1 MKHQEPQYQTLRAK
15 NYGTKH
21 HSTKNTNMKYLQ
33 VELSINNPVF
43 IDVFVAE
50 MGVLAY
56 DSFEELPTGLKAYIP
71 VENFEETALKELLE
85 RYKSQVEVRIVQV
98 ADLEDKNWNEVWESN
113 FEPIMVG
120 DQIVVKAPFHQI
132 PKAFPYT
139 LTIEPKMSFGTG
151 HHATTFLMLQAML
164 TLDLKD
170 KSVLDFGCGTA
181 ILSIMAKKLTAGE
194 VFAIDIEEWA
204 YKNAL
209 ENVVLNDT
217 SDIKVAQGGHELF
230 RGKAFE
236 VILANINRNVL
247 LNTMEIISEALQTD
261 GILLMSGLLL
271 EDEPLIVETARNFG
285 LKFMS
290 KRAKENWLLLMFT
303 K

>member
-1 MKHQEPQYQTLRAK
+1 
-15 NYGTKH
+15 
-21 HSTKNTNMKYLQ
+21 MKYLQ
-33 VELSINNPVF
+33 VELAIDNPIF
-43 IDVFVAE
+43 IEIFMAE

-71 VENFEETALKELLE
+71 VESFEEATLKELLE
-85 RYKSQVEVRIVQV
+85 RYQSKVESRIVEI
-98 ADLEDKNWNEVWESN
+98 ADLEDKNWNAVWESN
-113 FEPIMVG
+113 FEPIMVD
-120 DQIVVKAPFHQI
+120 DQIVVKAPFHKI

-151 HHATTFLMLQAML
+151 HHATTFLMLQKML
-164 TLDLKD
+164 TLDLKG

-181 ILSIMAKKLTAGE
+181 ILSIMAKKLLAGE
-194 VFAIDIEEWA
+194 VLAIDIEEWA

-217 SDIKVAQGGHELF
+217 SDIKVAQGSHELF
-230 RGKAFE
+230 RGSNFE

-247 LNTMEIISEALQTD
+247 LNTMENISTALQKN

-271 EDEPLIVETARNFG
+271 EDESLIIETACNFG

-290 KRAKENWLLLMFT
+290 KFTKENWLLLMFT